1 MIWYFRYVGLNKIL
15 LVLLILFLVFNIDTR
30 KLDFSMAGLAFFFL
44 DCAGQALQSSG
55 RLMGEGGRAK
65 LETGGARDI
74 KRKRTWRERSRAAQ
88 REPVGMYF

>member
-1 MIWYFRYVGLNKIL
+1 
-15 LVLLILFLVFNIDTR
+15 
-30 KLDFSMAGLAFFFL
+30 MAGIAFLL

-55 RLMGEGGRAK
+55 RLMGEKRAK

-88 REPVGMYF
+88 REPVVMYF